1 MNFSK
6 TTNIELAEIL
16 LSVFN
21 IFVYTSKIN
30 NPELIQKVTEK
41 LRNREHIFEE
51 SNKLKLPRTSNL
63 DDIATLQ
70 TTTTEFPTN
79 TNPMIDSICDD

>member
-1 MNFSK
+1 M
-6 TTNIELAEIL
+6 
-16 LSVFN
+16 
-21 IFVYTSKIN
+21 
-30 NPELIQKVTEK
+30 TEK

-70 TTTTEFPTN
+70 TTTTAFPTN
-79 TNPMIDSICDD
+79 TKPMIDSIFDGEHSSTYTNQNYIIDVPDIL